1 MNIGDAAKATGL
13 PPKTIRYYEEIK
25 LIVADR
31 LVNGYRAYSDAHI
44 HKLRFV
50 QRARGLGFS
59 VDKCRA
65 LLSLYEDRNR
75 ASAEVKAI
83 AKKHLREIE
92 AKINELQ
99 NLQEILS
106 HLVEHCAGD
115 NRPECPIIDD
125 LSGEHH
131 DRALMEE
138 KMH

>member
-31 LVNGYRAYSDAHI
+31 SVNGYRTYSEAHI

-59 VDKCRA
+59 IDECRA

-75 ASAEVKAI
+75 ASAEVKTI

-99 NLQEILS
+99 NLQEVLS
-106 HLVEHCAGD
+106 HLVDHCAGD
-115 NRPECPIIDD
+115 DRPDCPIIDG
-125 LSGEHH
+125 LSGDDSQASIPERNLH
-131 DRALMEE
+131 
-138 KMH
+138 